1 MNILEWMAVVV
12 AAVSFIGAIIT
23 FFKYIFKLKDF
34 IEEVQNQSK
43 QIQELQ
49 DAQREMKKEQRLIFS
64 SLFAC
69 LDGLEQLGANHTVPK
84 AKEDLVSWLNTN
96 AH

>member
-43 QIQELQ
+43 QIQALQ